1 MPRHAGTIA
10 ASSVS
15 NPAVFA
21 AGDCADTPAPNL
33 TPVSVYEARIAAKN
47 LLSGADEH
55 RVEYPPIPSVVF
67 TVPPVGRVG
76 LLEEEARGQGME
88 LDVHF
93 HKTDHWYSSVR
104 VAEPYSAYKTLVDKT
119 TGRIVGAH
127 VMGPGAEEQLNL
139 FALAMKAGLTA
150 NQIKATMFAYPS
162 YASDLGSMA

>member
-33 TPVSVYEARIAAKN
+33 TPVSAYEARIASKN
-47 LLSGADEH
+47 LLGADE
-55 RVEYPPIPSVVF
+55 RLAEYPPIPSVVF
-67 TVPPVGRVG
+67 AVPPLGRVG
-76 LLEEEARGQGME
+76 LLEEEALEQGME

-93 HKTDHWYSSVR
+93 QKTDHWYSSVR
-104 VAEPYSAYKTLVDKT
+104 VAEAYSAHKTLVDKT
-119 TGRIVGAH
+119 TRRIVGAH

-150 NQIKATMFAYPS
+150 DQIKATIFAYPS
-162 YASDLGSMA
+162 YASDLGHMV